1 MAAGLS
7 ARYVGKRIAAALP
20 VLAGVI
26 VFTFI
31 LTHLLPGDPA
41 AYYAGPVD
49 SAQAIEEVR
58 HRMGLDRPL
67 PVQFY
72 AYVSALAHGDLGTS
86 LSTGQPVGQEIAH
99 RLPASCELMLAG
111 LLLSML
117 VGIPLGV
124 VAATRPGSPID
135 HVCRL
140 VTTAGVSLPTFFTG
154 LLLVWVLYYLLGI
167 APAPVGQLPSFM
179 RQPPFV
185 TGFLVLDCALAGQ
198 WAKCTAALAQ
208 LALPAV
214 TVAVFTLAP
223 LARMTRASM
232 LGVLSGDFIR
242 QSRANGIPRGVLLY
256 RYALRN
262 ALLPVVTTL
271 GMIASSLLGAN
282 VLVEKV
288 FAWPGLGSYALD
300 AMSSLDYAP
309 LQGFVLVMSVLFV
322 LINLALDLLYGLIDP
337 RVRLG

>member
-1 MAAGLS
+1 MVVA
-7 ARYVGKRIAAALP
+7 
-20 VLAGVI
+20 
-26 VFTFI
+26 TFI

-58 HRMGLDRPL
+58 VKMGLDRPL

-72 AYVSALAHGDLGTS
+72 AYVNALAHGDLGTS
-86 LSTGQPVGQEIAH
+86 LSTGQPVTQEIAR

-124 VAATRPGSPID
+124 VAATRPGSMID
-135 HVCRL
+135 HACRL

-154 LLLVWVLYYLLGI
+154 LLLVWVMYYLLGI

-198 WAKCTAALAQ
+198 WAKLSAAMAQ
-208 LALPAV
+208 LALPAI

-223 LARMTRASM
+223 L
-232 LGVLSGDFIR
+232 
-242 QSRANGIPRGVLLY
+242 
-256 RYALRN
+256 
-262 ALLPVVTTL
+262 
-271 GMIASSLLGAN
+271 GAH
-282 VLVEKV
+282 
-288 FAWPGLGSYALD
+288 
-300 AMSSLDYAP
+300 
-309 LQGFVLVMSVLFV
+309 
-322 LINLALDLLYGLIDP
+322 DP
-337 RVRLG
+337 RQHVGRAVRRLHPPEPGQRDSAWACCCIATPCATRYCRWSPRSA